1 MLDLDSGPVHLSVE
15 AGVGGTS
22 LCLSLAAAVLEAN
35 SRVVWLGRTAP
46 DPVRT
51 RQILTKLN
59 EQQLERLFII
69 EFGDDP
75 LTRAKAVG
83 PLISRLNESDI
94 VIIDDWCPS
103 SGRAPASDLKA
114 ARSIISAA
122 INTRLVLTAKA
133 YESPSGIGEPWRSR
147 GEQLDGVRQT
157 WLFRVDGIRNRR
169 KLVDGELHN
178 ELELKNSG
186 FFPA

>member
-15 AGVGGTS
+15 AGIGGTS

-35 SRVVWLGRTAP
+35 SRVVWLSRTAP

-51 RQILTKLN
+51 RQILANLN

-69 EFGDDP
+69 EFGEDL
-75 LTRAKAVG
+75 LTRATAIG
-83 PLISRLNESDI
+83 PLISRLNESDV

-133 YESPSGIGEPWRSR
+133 YESPTGLRQWRSR
-147 GEQLDGVRQT
+147 GAQLDGVRQT
-157 WLFRVDGIRNRR
+157 WLFRVDGIKNRR
-169 KLVDGELHN
+169 KLVDGEQHN
-178 ELELKNSG
+178 ELELKTSG

>member
-15 AGVGGTS
+15 SGIGGTS

-51 RQILTKLN
+51 RQILTNLN

-83 PLISRLNESDI
+83 PLISRLNESDV
-94 VIIDDWCPS
+94 VIIDDWCPP
-103 SGRAPASDLKA
+103 SGRAPASHLKA

-147 GEQLDGVRQT
+147 GEQLEGVRQT

-186 FFPA
+186 FSPA